1 MICRKKALFKSCA
14 KYLLNSNSPVC
25 VPNAW
30 ASGGD
35 ALSFSISR
43 RIAAEK
49 QPNKQVID
57 AAAAAAA
64 EAKVINIEDRN
75 YKRWKRRK
83 VKVVGF
89 PTDGARN
96 LH

>member
-1 MICRKKALFKSCA
+1 MMCRKKALFKSCA
-14 KYLLNSNSPVC
+14 KYLLNSISPVC

-30 ASGGD
+30 ASGGGD

-64 EAKVINIEDRN
+64 A
-75 YKRWKRRK
+75 
-83 VKVVGF
+83 
-89 PTDGARN
+89 
-96 LH
+96 

>member
-1 MICRKKALFKSCA
+1 MICRIQALFKSCA
-14 KYLLNSNSPVC
+14 KYLLDSNSPVC

-30 ASGGD
+30 ASCGGD

-43 RIAAEK
+43 RIAAGK
-49 QPNKQVID
+49 QPNKRVID

-75 YKRWKRRK
+75 
-83 VKVVGF
+83 
-89 PTDGARN
+89 
-96 LH
+96 